1 MENLQ
6 VKTLRPAFTIIEI
19 LISVLILSV
28 SIMYIL
34 QIHSSNH
41 EQIVYISE
49 RNKHALEDS
58 LYLDSDV
65 LKYHKE
71 RKSAYDLIEKEFK
84 IKEFQTREILKK
96 TERTLFVPEEIYI
109 LPPSDVQGPTALA
122 KEITLKGEYN
132 ANYWHFEIEGL

>member
-1 MENLQ
+1 MENLLM
-6 VKTLRPAFTIIEI
+6 KPLRPAFTIIEI

-28 SIMYIL
+28 SIIYIL

-58 LYLDSDV
+58 LYLSSEV

-71 RKSAYDLIEKEFK
+71 SKSAYDLIEKEFK
-84 IKEFQTREILKK
+84 IKEFQSREILKK
-96 TERTLFVPEEIYI
+96 TERKLFVPEEIYI
-109 LPPSDVQGPTALA
+109 LPPSDVPGPTALA
-122 KEITLKGEYN
+122 KEIKLKGEYN